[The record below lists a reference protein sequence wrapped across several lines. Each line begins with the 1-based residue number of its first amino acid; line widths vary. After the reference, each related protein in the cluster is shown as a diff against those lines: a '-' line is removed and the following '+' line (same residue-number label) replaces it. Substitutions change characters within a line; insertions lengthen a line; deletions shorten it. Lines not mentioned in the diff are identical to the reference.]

1 MKKNII
7 LAACIMS
14 QAISLW
20 SCSSTTESKESTQ
33 NQSGKPQQVISKE
46 KKGQKKSKSKK
57 VKDEI
62 TKNPKEEIKI
72 ITQEVL
78 IKSIKSVKIK
88 QQSTL
93 VPGIEV
99 KYKVIDEVNPKL
111 HKRVFKNA
119 NICNYKLESSFLIIV
134 KNNETTK
141 YHLQKNKNCN
151 KKK

>member
-1 MKKNII
+1 MKKNLI

-14 QAISLW
+14 QIVNMI
-20 SCSSTTESKESTQ
+20 SCSSTSESKNSKTSSKKKHKQ
-33 NQSGKPQQVISKE
+33 DISKE
-46 KKGQKKSKSKK
+46 KKNNKKKI
-57 VKDEI
+57 KDEI
-62 TKNPKEEIKI
+62 TADPKEDIKI

-88 QQSTL
+88 QQNNLTS
-93 VPGIEV
+93 GIEV
-99 KYKVIDEVNPKL
+99 KYKVVDEVDSKL
-111 HKRVFKNA
+111 HKRVFKNT

-134 KNNETTK
+134 KSNETTK